1 MAKTLKEAV
10 KARETAGYQLQVYK
24 EINNFLSQ
32 FISRDGIPTTNLIQ
46 LENSRESVP
55 ELDVELIMN
64 EIETQY
70 ILPLNKKIEQL
81 DNLKVQ

>member
-1 MAKTLKEAV
+1 MVKTLKEAV
-10 KARETAGYQLQVYK
+10 KARETAAHQLQVYK

-32 FISRDGIPTTNLIQ
+32 FISRDGVPTPNLIQ

-55 ELDVELIMN
+55 ELDIELIMN
-64 EIETQY
+64 EIEAQY
-70 ILPLNKKIEQL
+70 ILPLNGKIEQL

>member
-1 MAKTLKEAV
+1 MIKTLKEAV
-10 KARETAGYQLQVYK
+10 KARDTATNQLQVYK

-32 FISRDGIPTTNLIQ
+32 FISRDGVPTANLIQ

-55 ELDVELIMN
+55 ELDIELIMN
-64 EIETQY
+64 EIEANY
-70 ILPLNKKIEQL
+70 IVPLNNKIEEL